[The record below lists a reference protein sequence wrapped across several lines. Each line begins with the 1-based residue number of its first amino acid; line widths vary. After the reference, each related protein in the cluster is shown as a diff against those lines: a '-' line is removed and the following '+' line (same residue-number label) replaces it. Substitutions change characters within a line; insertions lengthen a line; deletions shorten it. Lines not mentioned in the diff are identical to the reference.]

1 MRARAPLLP
10 RAGRR
15 FNAAVKSLPMLLGA
29 AVLGLA
35 ACAAPAAQKPS
46 LGQAGQLAHAVFF
59 DLVDDG
65 QAGALVSDCH
75 RRLSTI
81 PGVLLLEAGTRAPE
95 FSGPRNDNRFDVALW
110 VLFEDRAAHDAYQ
123 VHPEH
128 RALVEEWTPRLAGV
142 EVCDAWL
149 AD

>member
-1 MRARAPLLP
+1 M
-10 RAGRR
+10 
-15 FNAAVKSLPMLLGA
+15 KSLPQLLGLA
-29 AVLGLA
+29 LVPIVVA
-35 ACAAPAAQKPS
+35 ACAATAPVRPS

-59 DLVDDG
+59 DLADDG
-65 QAGALVSDCH
+65 QAAALVADCH

-95 FSGPRNDNRFDVALW
+95 FSGLRNNGRFDVALW
-110 VLFEDRAAHDAYQ
+110 VLFEDRAAHDTYQ

-142 EVCDAWL
+142 EVYDAWL
-149 AD
+149 SD